1 MKTVDMYEIDEQVY
15 IKAKITNIEV
25 VNGELKYKLK
35 TDFANN
41 DISHLFATNEIVGSV
56 NDTEITPVSVYK
68 LEEDENE
75 EPLDDVQPRY
85 L

>member
-25 VNGELKYKLK
+25 INGEIKYKLK

-41 DISHLFATNEIVGSV
+41 DISHLFANNEIVGSV
-56 NDTEITPVSVYK
+56 NDTEITPIQIFKTGES
-68 LEEDENE
+68 LTES
-75 EPLDDVQPRY
+75 
-85 L
+85 

>member
-25 VNGELKYKLK
+25 VNGEIKYKLK

-41 DISHLFATNEIVGSV
+41 DISHLFSANEIVGSI
-56 NDTEITPVSVYK
+56 NNTEITPISFYG
-68 LEEDENE
+68 LEEE
-75 EPLDDVQPRY
+75 EES
-85 L
+85 